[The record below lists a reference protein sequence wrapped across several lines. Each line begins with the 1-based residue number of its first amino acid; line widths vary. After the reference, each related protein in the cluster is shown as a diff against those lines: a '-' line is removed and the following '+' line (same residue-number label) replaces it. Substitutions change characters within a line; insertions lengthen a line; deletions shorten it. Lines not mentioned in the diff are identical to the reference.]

1 MNRNLLDGKS
11 VVIAGSGSGVGRA
24 GALLFAQEG
33 AQVVVAD
40 LREDWAK
47 DTVAQIEADGGTAVA
62 IGCNVVD
69 EDDVAA
75 AVGLAVEQ
83 FGRLDIMWNNVGI
96 STPRLGMTFT
106 DHTVADFEKLLM
118 VNGMGMFTGCRQ
130 AVLQFR
136 RQAESG
142 NDEDRAGGV
151 IVNTASVAGLVGFG
165 GVPYGASKAIGIQLT
180 RGLAVELAAEGIRVN
195 CFCPSAMP
203 TTNFGRVEGEEFK
216 EQPEEYLQF
225 AGSFQPLGRIITPED
240 CANAALFLASDLS
253 ANVTG
258 VALPVDGG
266 YVAK

>member
-1 MNRNLLDGKS
+1 VNRNLLDGKS

-24 GALLFAQEG
+24 GALLFAEEG
-33 AQVVVAD
+33 AKVVVAD

-47 DTVAQIEADGGTAVA
+47 DTVALIEAAGGTAVA
-62 IGCNVVD
+62 IGCNVVH

-75 AVGLAVEQ
+75 AVSLAVEN
-83 FGRLDIMWNNVGI
+83 FGGLDIMWNNVGI
-96 STPRLGMTFT
+96 ATPRLGMTFT

-136 RQAESG
+136 RQAEQG
-142 NDEDRAGGV
+142 KPGGI
-151 IVNTASVAGLVGFG
+151 IVNTASVAGMVGFG
-165 GVPYGASKAIGIQLT
+165 GVPYGSSKAIGIQMT
-180 RGLAVELAAEGIRVN
+180 RGLAVELAPEGIRVN

-203 TTNFGRVEGEEFK
+203 TTNFGRAEGEEFK
-216 EQPEEYLQF
+216 DQPDEYIQY
-225 AGSFQPLGRIITPED
+225 AGSYQPLGRIITPED
-240 CANAALFLASDLS
+240 CANAALYLASDMS

>member
-24 GALLFAQEG
+24 GALLFAEEG
-33 AQVVVAD
+33 AKVVVAD

-47 DTVAQIEADGGTAVA
+47 DTVALIEEAGGTAVA
-62 IGCNVVD
+62 IGCNVVH

-75 AVGLAVEQ
+75 AVSLAVEQ
-83 FGRLDIMWNNVGI
+83 FGGLDVMWNNVGI
-96 STPRLGMTFT
+96 ATPRLGMTFT

-136 RQAESG
+136 RQAEQG
-142 NDEDRAGGV
+142 NPGGI
-151 IVNTASVAGLVGFG
+151 IVNTASVAGMVGFG
-165 GVPYGASKAIGIQLT
+165 GVPYGSSKAIGIQMT
-180 RGLAVELAAEGIRVN
+180 RGLAVELAPEGIRVN

-216 EQPEEYLQF
+216 DQPDEYIQF

-258 VALPVDGG
+258 IALPVDGG
-266 YVAK
+266 YIAK

>member
-24 GALLFAQEG
+24 GALLFAEEG
-33 AQVVVAD
+33 AKVVVAD

-47 DTVAQIEADGGTAVA
+47 DTVALIEEAGGTAVA
-62 IGCNVVD
+62 IGCNVVH

-75 AVGLAVEQ
+75 AVSLAVEQ
-83 FGRLDIMWNNVGI
+83 FGGLDVMWNNVGI
-96 STPRLGMTFT
+96 ATPRLGMTFT

-136 RQAESG
+136 RQAEQG
-142 NDEDRAGGV
+142 NPGGI
-151 IVNTASVAGLVGFG
+151 IVNTASVAGMVGFG
-165 GVPYGASKAIGIQLT
+165 GVPYGSSKAIGIQMT
-180 RGLAVELAAEGIRVN
+180 RGLAVELAPEGIRVN

-216 EQPEEYLQF
+216 DQPDEYIQF

-258 VALPVDGG
+258 IALPVDGG

>member
-24 GALLFAQEG
+24 GALLFAEEG
-33 AQVVVAD
+33 AKVVVAD

-47 DTVAQIEADGGTAVA
+47 DTVALIEAAGGTAVA
-62 IGCNVVD
+62 ISCNVVH

-75 AVGLAVEQ
+75 AVSLAVEN
-83 FGRLDIMWNNVGI
+83 FGGLDIMWNNVGI
-96 STPRLGMTFT
+96 ATPRLGMTFT

-136 RQAESG
+136 RQAEQG
-142 NDEDRAGGV
+142 KPGGI
-151 IVNTASVAGLVGFG
+151 IVNTASVAGMVGFG
-165 GVPYGASKAIGIQLT
+165 GVPYGSSKAIGIQMT
-180 RGLAVELAAEGIRVN
+180 RGLAVELAPEGIRVN

-203 TTNFGRVEGEEFK
+203 TTNFGRAEGEEFK
-216 EQPEEYLQF
+216 DQPDEYIQY
-225 AGSFQPLGRIITPED
+225 AGSYQPLGRIITPED
-240 CANAALFLASDLS
+240 CANAALYLASDMS

>member
-11 VVIAGSGSGVGRA
+11 VLITGSGSGVGRA
-24 GALLFAQEG
+24 GALLFAREG
-33 AQVVVAD
+33 AKVVVAD
-40 LREDWAK
+40 LRDDWAK
-47 DTVAQIEADGGTAVA
+47 DTVALVEAEGGTAVA
-62 IGCNVVD
+62 IGCNVVH
-69 EDDVAA
+69 EDDVAT
-75 AVGLAVEQ
+75 AVNLAVTE
-83 FGRLDIMWNNVGI
+83 FGRLDVMWNNVGI

-106 DHTVADFEKLLM
+106 DHTTADFEKLLM

-136 RQAESG
+136 RQAEQGSG
-142 NDEDRAGGV
+142 GGV
-151 IVNTASVAGLVGFG
+151 IVNTASVAGMVGFG

-180 RGLAVELAAEGIRVN
+180 RGLAVELAPENIRVN

-203 TTNFGRVEGEEFK
+203 TTNFGRIEGEEFK
-216 EQPEEYLQF
+216 EQSAEYLEF

-240 CANAALFLASDLS
+240 CANAALYLASDLS